1 MQEVSETKVN
11 DSGSVAIPAAV
22 REEAEIE
29 AGDKLR
35 WTVDEGGNLSVEVIR
50 ERFGAFDDFEPFETE
65 EPVDGV
71 EAKHTAGVE

>member
-1 MQEVSETKVN
+1 MEEVSETTVN

-22 REEAEIE
+22 REVAEIE

-35 WTVDEGGNLSVEVIR
+35 WTVDEDGDLSVEVIGVR
-50 ERFGAFDDFEPFETE
+50 YGAFDDFEPFETE

-71 EAKHTAGVE
+71 EAKHTA